1 MSGWA
6 IELGAILAI
15 VIVAVS
21 LAVIDAR
28 MLPSVG
34 WVRSSLTSIVAGA
47 AGVLVWLVALAVVAP
62 PIDPQLR
69 LPIAALAGV
78 AALLATIAPRG
89 SGAGL
94 LSSTLF
100 ACLWSAGVFVPA
112 GILSFSTSAVPFDVQ
127 PVDHGGALAVNVAAG
142 AAALGVLLAAGSVWR
157 RGRAAAI
164 TVRAGVLAAIGLS
177 AGWILWLVTAEL
189 AIDDVTPS
197 IILNGVAGAIGG
209 VVGWVVVQRIRHQ
222 VTTLAAVSA
231 GLISGL
237 VSITAGAPLFT
248 VVSAAST
255 GMIAGAAACIFTLRR
270 VGSSRRQQW
279 FVVGSHLIAGSI
291 GVVLLGLLATD
302 VGFVFTGRV
311 DLLSDQVVSVAI
323 VAGYSMA
330 FSFALWL
337 LLRRLPAARPISSR
351 AQQVDA

>member
-1 MSGWA
+1 LSGWA

-34 WVRSSLTSIVAGA
+34 WVRSSVTSLVCA
-47 AGVLVWLVALAVVAP
+47 ATGVLVWCAALPVIAAH
-62 PIDPQLR
+62 IDARLR
-69 LPIAALAGV
+69 IPIAALAGV

-89 SGAGL
+89 GGAGV
-94 LSSTLF
+94 LSTTLF
-100 ACLWSAGVFVPA
+100 GLVWSAAVFVPA
-112 GILSFSTSAVPFDVQ
+112 ALLGFSTMAGPFDLE
-127 PVDHGGALAVNVAAG
+127 PIDHGGALAVNVAAG
-142 AAALGVLLAAGSVWR
+142 AAALGALLAAGSAWR
-157 RGRAAAI
+157 RARAAAI

-197 IILNGVAGAIGG
+197 IILNGVAGALGG
-209 VVGWVVVQRIRHQ
+209 VVGWIVVQRIRHQ

-255 GMIAGAAACIFTLRR
+255 GIVAGAAACIFTLRR
-270 VGSSRRQQW
+270 VGSTRRQQW
-279 FVVGSHLIAGSI
+279 FIVGSHLAAGSI
-291 GVVLLGLLATD
+291 GVVLLGLLATG
-302 VGFVFTGRV
+302 VGFVFTGRI
-311 DLLSDQVVSVAI
+311 DLLGNQVMSVILVSAYSAAVSFVLWSLLKRIGTRAPVALAKRDEI
-323 VAGYSMA
+323 
-330 FSFALWL
+330 
-337 LLRRLPAARPISSR
+337 P
-351 AQQVDA
+351 